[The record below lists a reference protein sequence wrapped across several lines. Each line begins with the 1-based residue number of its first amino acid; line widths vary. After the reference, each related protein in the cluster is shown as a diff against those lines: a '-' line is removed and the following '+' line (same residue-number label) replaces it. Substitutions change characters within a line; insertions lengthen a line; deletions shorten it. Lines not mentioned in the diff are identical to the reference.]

1 MAKSARSKTRKHWAS
16 ERRRTLGVPAEM
28 KQLQEQAN
36 RLQASLTKQTSQPT
50 IMRLK
55 SVFKRPQA
63 QAMAVQRRMAINNR
77 SATTATKK
85 QEKAQKKESLSESG
99 EAAAMEAEAP
109 VAEEE
114 ESEEEAEGMEVV
126 PGKRAT
132 GKARTVSRFKK
143 SGQAYSAKKQKRV
156 KS

>member
-36 RLQASLTKQTSQPT
+36 RLQASLVKQTSQPS

-77 SATTATKK
+77 STSATKK
-85 QEKAQKKESLSESG
+85 QQDKAQKKESEP
-99 EAAAMEAEAP
+99 AVAAMEAAA
-109 VAEEE
+109 AEE
-114 ESEEEAEGMEVV
+114 SDEEAEGMEVV